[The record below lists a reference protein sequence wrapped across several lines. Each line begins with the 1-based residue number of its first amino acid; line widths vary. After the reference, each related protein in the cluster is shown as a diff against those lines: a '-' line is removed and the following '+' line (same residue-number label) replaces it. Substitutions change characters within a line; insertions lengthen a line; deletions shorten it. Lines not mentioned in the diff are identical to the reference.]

1 MFCQESYF
9 KNRNNCMSTL
19 LDKKRNV
26 HRKGVP
32 LLSDTTQMSS
42 QYTPSPVWYIMT
54 ESNCSRN
61 QKVKRRNQS
70 LLISQERVLSNCKMH
85 LDLLKK
91 KFEKFRHSIDFDE
104 IRKHRSNQSITERIE
119 KEQSYTNNESMTST
133 TTSNNIDSKTV
144 SSFEIKYIM
153 KETVKKSNLFNL
165 KKALSHRKNV
175 PSRQNDL
182 TILSSAH

>member
-9 KNRNNCMSTL
+9 KNRNNCMFTL

-26 HRKGVP
+26 NRKGVP

-42 QYTPSPVWYIMT
+42 QYTPSTDWYIMT

-85 LDLLKK
+85 LALLKK

-153 KETVKKSNLFNL
+153 KETVKKSNVFNL

>member
-1 MFCQESYF
+1 MFQESYF

-26 HRKGVP
+26 HRKGVS

-42 QYTPSPVWYIMT
+42 QYTPSTDKYIMT

-70 LLISQERVLSNCKMH
+70 LLISQERVLLNCKMH
-85 LDLLKK
+85 LALLKK

-153 KETVKKSNLFNL
+153 KETVKKSNVFNL

-175 PSRQNDL
+175 PSRQNVL

>member
-42 QYTPSPVWYIMT
+42 QYTPSTDRYIMT
-54 ESNCSRN
+54 EY

-85 LDLLKK
+85 LALLKK

-153 KETVKKSNLFNL
+153 KETVKKSNVFNL

>member
-42 QYTPSPVWYIMT
+42 QYTPSTNRYIMT
-54 ESNCSRN
+54 EY

-104 IRKHRSNQSITERIE
+104 IREHRSNRSITEQIE

-153 KETVKKSNLFNL
+153 KETVKKSNVFNL

>member
-42 QYTPSPVWYIMT
+42 QYTPSIDRYIMT
-54 ESNCSRN
+54 EY

-85 LDLLKK
+85 LNLLKK

-119 KEQSYTNNESMTST
+119 KEESYTNNESMTST

-153 KETVKKSNLFNL
+153 KETVKKSNVFNL

>member
-1 MFCQESYF
+1 
-9 KNRNNCMSTL
+9 
-19 LDKKRNV
+19 
-26 HRKGVP
+26 
-32 LLSDTTQMSS
+32 
-42 QYTPSPVWYIMT
+42 MT
-54 ESNCSRN
+54 EY

-85 LDLLKK
+85 LALLKK

>member
-42 QYTPSPVWYIMT
+42 QYTPSTDKYIMT

-85 LDLLKK
+85 LALLKK

-119 KEQSYTNNESMTST
+119 KEQSYTNDESMTST

-153 KETVKKSNLFNL
+153 KETVKKSNVFNL

>member
-32 LLSDTTQMSS
+32 LLSDATQMSS
-42 QYTPSPVWYIMT
+42 QYTPSTNRYIMT
-54 ESNCSRN
+54 EY

-104 IRKHRSNQSITERIE
+104 IRKHRSNQSITEGIE

-153 KETVKKSNLFNL
+153 KETVKKSNVFNL

-175 PSRQNDL
+175 PSRQNAL
-182 TILSSAH
+182 TMLSSAH

>member
-1 MFCQESYF
+1 MFCKESYF

-42 QYTPSPVWYIMT
+42 QYTPSTDRYIMT

-85 LDLLKK
+85 LALLKK

-119 KEQSYTNNESMTST
+119 KEQSYTNDESMTST

-153 KETVKKSNLFNL
+153 KETVKKSNVFNL

>member
-42 QYTPSPVWYIMT
+42 QYTPSTNRYIMT
-54 ESNCSRN
+54 EY

-85 LDLLKK
+85 LALLKK

-119 KEQSYTNNESMTST
+119 EEQSYTNNESMTST

-153 KETVKKSNLFNL
+153 KETVKKSNVFNL

>member
-26 HRKGVP
+26 HRKGVS

-42 QYTPSPVWYIMT
+42 QYTPSTDRYIMT
-54 ESNCSRN
+54 EY

-85 LDLLKK
+85 LALLKK

-153 KETVKKSNLFNL
+153 KETVKKSNVFNL

>member
-42 QYTPSPVWYIMT
+42 QYTPSTNRYIMT
-54 ESNCSRN
+54 EY

-85 LDLLKK
+85 LALLKK

-153 KETVKKSNLFNL
+153 KETVKKSNVFNL

>member
-42 QYTPSPVWYIMT
+42 QYTPSTNRYIMT
-54 ESNCSRN
+54 EY

-85 LDLLKK
+85 LALLKK

-153 KETVKKSNLFNL
+153 KETVKKSNVFNL

-175 PSRQNDL
+175 PSRQDDV

>member
-32 LLSDTTQMSS
+32 LLSDATQMSS
-42 QYTPSPVWYIMT
+42 QYTPATNRYIMT
-54 ESNCSRN
+54 EY

-104 IRKHRSNQSITERIE
+104 IRKHRSITERIE

-153 KETVKKSNLFNL
+153 KETVKKSNVFNL

>member
-42 QYTPSPVWYIMT
+42 QYTPSTDRYIMT

-85 LDLLKK
+85 LALLKK

-153 KETVKKSNLFNL
+153 KETVKKSNVFNL

>member
-42 QYTPSPVWYIMT
+42 QYTPSTNRYIMT
-54 ESNCSRN
+54 EY

-104 IRKHRSNQSITERIE
+104 IRKHRSITERIE

-153 KETVKKSNLFNL
+153 KETVKKSNVFNL

-175 PSRQNDL
+175 PSRQNDH

>member
-1 MFCQESYF
+1 MFQESYF

-26 HRKGVP
+26 HRKGVS

-42 QYTPSPVWYIMT
+42 QYTPSTDRYIMT

-85 LDLLKK
+85 LALLKK

-144 SSFEIKYIM
+144 SSFEIKYRM
-153 KETVKKSNLFNL
+153 KETVKKSNVFNL

>member
-42 QYTPSPVWYIMT
+42 QYTPSTNRYIMT
-54 ESNCSRN
+54 EY
-61 QKVKRRNQS
+61 QKVKRRKQS

-85 LDLLKK
+85 LELLKK
-91 KFEKFRHSIDFDE
+91 KFENFKHSIDFDE

-153 KETVKKSNLFNL
+153 KETVKKSNVFKL

>member
-42 QYTPSPVWYIMT
+42 QYTPSTNRYIMT
-54 ESNCSRN
+54 EY

-104 IRKHRSNQSITERIE
+104 IRKHRSHQSITERIE
-119 KEQSYTNNESMTST
+119 EEQSYTNNESMTST

-153 KETVKKSNLFNL
+153 KETVKKSNVFNL

>member
-1 MFCQESYF
+1 MFCKESYF
-9 KNRNNCMSTL
+9 TTRNNYIPSL
-19 LDKKRNV
+19 IDKKRIV

-32 LLSDTTQMSS
+32 LLSETIQMTS
-42 QYTPSPVWYIMT
+42 QYTPSSNRYIMT
-54 ESNCSRN
+54 DSNCSRN
-61 QKVKRRNQS
+61 PKVKRRNQS

-85 LDLLKK
+85 LDILKK
-91 KFEKFRHSIDFDE
+91 KFERFRHSMDFDV
-104 IRKHRSNQSITERIE
+104 RKHQSNQSLTERIE
-119 KEQSYTNNESMTST
+119 KEPSNNESMTST

-153 KETVKKSNLFNL
+153 KDAVKKSNVFNL

-175 PSRQNDL
+175 PSRQDDV

>member
-42 QYTPSPVWYIMT
+42 QYTLSTDRYIMT
-54 ESNCSRN
+54 EY

-85 LDLLKK
+85 LNLLKK

-104 IRKHRSNQSITERIE
+104 IRKHRSITERIE

-153 KETVKKSNLFNL
+153 KETVKKSNVFNL

-175 PSRQNDL
+175 PSRQNYL

>member
-42 QYTPSPVWYIMT
+42 QYTPSTNRYIMT
-54 ESNCSRN
+54 EY

-85 LDLLKK
+85 LALLKK

>member
-42 QYTPSPVWYIMT
+42 QYTPSTDRYIMT
-54 ESNCSRN
+54 EY

-153 KETVKKSNLFNL
+153 KDAVKKSNVFNL

-175 PSRQNDL
+175 PSRQDDV